1 MKEFKQVRP
10 EDFDV
15 KLLLAAAREGR
26 LYVDESRKTVS
37 KEEVTKNVLAY
48 VERIREFVASGF
60 RSSIDELWENIL
72 ACDEFVVFLTP
83 SNKARKCRVFD
94 KYSVIR
100 IIGVLRE
107 KGVYEP
113 YSDRK
118 FIALLEETNKD
129 CSYRCYLGMG
139 LEQRDLLL
147 KIRRIVAQYKPKD
160 KTLTFG

>member
-1 MKEFKQVRP
+1 MKKLKRVRP

-15 KLLLAAAREGR
+15 ELLQAAAREGR

-37 KEEVTKNVLAY
+37 KEEVIVKVRAY
-48 VERIREFVASGF
+48 VDRIREFVTPGF
-60 RSSIDELWENIL
+60 RSSINELWEQIL
-72 ACDEFVVFLTP
+72 ACEEFVAFLTP
-83 SNKARKCRVFD
+83 GVKAKKCRVFD
-94 KYSVIR
+94 KYNLMR

-107 KGVYEP
+107 KGVYES

-147 KIRRIVAQYKPKD
+147 KIRRIVAQYNPKT
-160 KTLTFG
+160 KL